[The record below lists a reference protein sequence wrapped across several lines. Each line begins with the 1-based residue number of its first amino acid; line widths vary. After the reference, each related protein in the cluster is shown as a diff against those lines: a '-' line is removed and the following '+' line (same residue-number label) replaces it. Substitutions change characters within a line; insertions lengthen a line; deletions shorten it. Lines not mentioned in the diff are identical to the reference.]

1 MNHFCQLQLC
11 QPEAPFSPQDPFIPP
26 RNAAAFG
33 SVTENYFPNSSSS
46 AFKGHI
52 PYVVE
57 GCGFTDITTESGRA
71 HHKRKSHGTPS
82 VFERGSSSRYNCG
95 GTSSDIPA
103 TLEVRQD
110 ILTMEAQHMG
120 WDHFAV
126 NHSDDGDNNLPLRGE
141 GFLRNVRSRSRID
154 LETNS
159 LQGHFPDTR
168 LGSFTV
174 GQPMEHSC
182 SLDIPGQSSN
192 ALSTEWN
199 SINISPA
206 HGRILLPE
214 LCGGNTS
221 TALSDIR
228 RYDFMIS
235 SDPVA
240 PQLYHGSSNQSL
252 RGPCTNHSHRF
263 TLAFR
268 PSNNVGIGNASLSEV
283 GLRSVVDTYSRHLR
297 PVSTTGRCNS
307 DQNRRSRITN
317 ERHRSFPVEASVHG
331 NAVMIFQGFVDRSAL
346 HASRSTFYQ
355 HRDLRLD
362 IVMRSDP
369 LYELLALGERIGT
382 VNTGLSEDSIFNCLK
397 KTTYCPLDQMQPKE
411 ICVICLEAYE
421 EGEDVGTLK
430 TCSHHYHVNCIKRW
444 LSMKNSCPICKASA
458 LVDDLKEK

>member
-1 MNHFCQLQLC
+1 
-11 QPEAPFSPQDPFIPP
+11 
-26 RNAAAFG
+26 
-33 SVTENYFPNSSSS
+33 
-46 AFKGHI
+46 
-52 PYVVE
+52 
-57 GCGFTDITTESGRA
+57 
-71 HHKRKSHGTPS
+71 
-82 VFERGSSSRYNCG
+82 
-95 GTSSDIPA
+95 
-103 TLEVRQD
+103 
-110 ILTMEAQHMG
+110 MEAQHMG

-126 NHSDDGDNNLPLRGE
+126 NHSDDGDNNLPLR
-141 GFLRNVRSRSRID
+141 
-154 LETNS
+154 
-159 LQGHFPDTR
+159 
-168 LGSFTV
+168 
-174 GQPMEHSC
+174 
-182 SLDIPGQSSN
+182 
-192 ALSTEWN
+192 
-199 SINISPA
+199 
-206 HGRILLPE
+206 E

-252 RGPCTNHSHRF
+252 RGPCANHSHRF

-283 GLRSVVDTYSRHLR
+283 GLRSVDGATVIKIGDLGLQMRDIGPFQLR
-297 PVSTTGRCNS
+297 QVCMETVY
-307 DQNRRSRITN
+307 
-317 ERHRSFPVEASVHG
+317 E
-331 NAVMIFQGFVDRSAL
+331 GFVDRSAL

-362 IVMRSDP
+362 IDNMS
-369 LYELLALGERIGT
+369 YEELLALGERIGT